1 MTSVSAIDSNSVLG
15 RLQGQD
21 DTDSAPL
28 EWSDSERATVHTLP
42 EGMRLL
48 DYEIVGPIGE
58 GGFGIVYLAWD
69 HSLEQHV
76 AIKEYLP
83 AILATRASV
92 SSAVVV
98 KSQRHR
104 DSFRVGM
111 RSFLNEARLLARFD
125 HPSLVR
131 VLHFWED
138 NGTAYMAMPY
148 YEGPTLQHALAE
160 LGRQPTEEELCDW
173 LRPLLDALGTMHAAS
188 CFHRD
193 IAPDN
198 ILLTDAGP
206 VLLDFGAARRVIDG
220 MGSSPTV
227 VFKPGFAPIEQYGE
241 VASMRQGAWTD
252 LYALAGVVYAA
263 VTGHAPMPAIERLM
277 DDRLQPLSDIAKGQY
292 SEPFLAAI
300 DAALSLHP
308 RNRPQSAAEFWTML
322 SCGEKLQDLELVR
335 AVHRNDALSAPQ
347 ASAAKVVTDRPSFT
361 EPDPIIDRE
370 LAEAVRV
377 PPTMPPAAVEHVHT
391 ESDEI
396 VDREEPVVI
405 HSRRRAPVSN
415 WPPLV
420 GAPAAAGQRA
430 KWGKPAVL
438 AALAVLA
445 CVMTF
450 VYYRS
455 NSISSTSGVSPAG
468 TAAPAPTKPRAV
480 IMQVAPPAQVIEPV
494 KPPEARQ
501 QVIVPVQ
508 VPQPSPLSPPSPP
521 MAMQPAPRPEPVAP
535 KAVVEAPAPIPAAV
549 PPKIVELR
557 KLKAPE
563 PVKAPVAP
571 ASIDESAKAA
581 DPGPVATSPA
591 AATPSPRTA
600 PRARPE
606 PKRLA
611 RREQPVA
618 EPESEI
624 RTVVVPIVRHP
635 APAPEHAA
643 GGTNC
648 TDILQRASLGS
659 LSPAEAAQ
667 LRKGCE

>member
-21 DTDSAPL
+21 DTDAAPL

-92 SSAVVV
+92 SSAVVI

-104 DSFRVGM
+104 DSFRVGL

-148 YEGPTLQHALAE
+148 YEGPTLQQALDE
-160 LGRQPTEEELCDW
+160 LGRPPTEEELCNW
-173 LRPLLDALGTMHAAS
+173 LKPLLDALGTMHAAS

-252 LYALAGVVYAA
+252 LYAVAGVVYAA
-263 VTGHAPMPAIERLM
+263 VTGRVPMPAIERLM

-335 AVHRNDALSAPQ
+335 AVHRNEVHNETLSSSPTL
-347 ASAAKVVTDRPSFT
+347 SAKVVTDRPSFT
-361 EPDPIIDRE
+361 SPDPVVERE
-370 LAEAVRV
+370 LAEAARI

-391 ESDEI
+391 ASDEI
-396 VDREEPVVI
+396 DDREEPVVI
-405 HSRRRAPVSN
+405 HTHRRAPVSN

-420 GAPAAAGQRA
+420 GAPAVARQRA
-430 KWGKPAVL
+430 SWVKPAVL

-455 NSISSTSGVSPAG
+455 TTVSSSPDASPAG
-468 TAAPAPTKPRAV
+468 AVPTAPAKPRAV
-480 IMQVAPPAQVIEPV
+480 TMRVAPPPPQVSEPAKV
-494 KPPEARQ
+494 PEAPRQ
-501 QVIVPVQ
+501 VVAPVQ
-508 VPQPSPLSPPSPP
+508 TPQPSPAVAVL
-521 MAMQPAPRPEPVAP
+521 PAARPEPV
-535 KAVVEAPAPIPAAV
+535 EPAAV
-549 PPKIVELR
+549 PEAID
-557 KLKAPE
+557 AS
-563 PVKAPVAP
+563 VKAAEPRPVTAP
-571 ASIDESAKAA
+571 TAA
-581 DPGPVATSPA
+581 V
-591 AATPSPRTA
+591 PSPRTV

-606 PKRLA
+606 PRRVA
-611 RREQPVA
+611 RREQPAA

-624 RTVVVPIVRHP
+624 RTVVVPIVRPP
-635 APAPEHAA
+635 APDHAQ
-643 GGTNC
+643 GGVNC

>member
-1 MTSVSAIDSNSVLG
+1 MTSVSAIESNSVLG
-15 RLQGQD
+15 RLPGQD
-21 DTDSAPL
+21 DADAASL
-28 EWSDSERATVHTLP
+28 EWSDSERATAHTLP

-83 AILATRASV
+83 AVLATRASV

-148 YEGPTLQHALAE
+148 YEGPTLQHALAA
-160 LGRQPTEEELCDW
+160 LGRPPTEEELCNW

-227 VFKPGFAPIEQYGE
+227 VFKPGYAPIEQYGE

-277 DDRLQPLSDIAKGQY
+277 EDRLQPLSDIAEGQY
-292 SEPFLAAI
+292 SESFLAAI

-308 RNRPQSAAEFWTML
+308 RNRPQSAAEFWTLL

-335 AVHRNDALSAPQ
+335 AVHRNDALLTPESSGP
-347 ASAAKVVTDRPSFT
+347 KVVTDRPSFA
-361 EPDPIIDRE
+361 EPDPIVERE
-370 LAEAVRV
+370 LADAMRV

-391 ESDEI
+391 ASDEI
-396 VDREEPVVI
+396 DDREEPVVI
-405 HSRRRAPVSN
+405 RSRRRAPVSN

-420 GAPAAAGQRA
+420 GAPAAARQDTRTS
-430 KWGKPAVL
+430 WGKPAVL

-445 CVMTF
+445 CAVTF

-455 NSISSTSGVSPAG
+455 SSVSPTTGPSPAG
-468 TAAPAPTKPRAV
+468 TAPSAPAKPRAV
-480 IMQVAPPAQVIEPV
+480 TMRVAPAPQEQPEPA
-494 KPPEARQ
+494 KSPETPRQ
-501 QVIVPVQ
+501 AVAPVQ
-508 VPQPSPLSPPSPP
+508 APKPLPA
-521 MAMQPAPRPEPVAP
+521 MAVQPAPRTDPAAP
-535 KAVVEAPAPIPAAV
+535 KAIEALAPIPAAE
-549 PPKIVELR
+549 PPRTVELH
-557 KLKAPE
+557 KEKVSEPSSAPAKA
-563 PVKAPVAP
+563 ALAP
-571 ASIDESAKAA
+571 ASIDESAKGPERIPAVPS
-581 DPGPVATSPA
+581 PGA
-591 AATPSPRTA
+591 AAPA
-600 PRARPE
+600 PRAASHARTE
-606 PKRLA
+606 PRRIA

-618 EPESEI
+618 APESEI
-624 RTVVVPIVRHP
+624 RTVVVPIVRP
-635 APAPEHAA
+635 AGPAPERVPA
-643 GGTNC
+643 GTNC

-659 LSPAEAAQ
+659 LSPSEAAQ

>member
-15 RLQGQD
+15 RLPGQD

-28 EWSDSERATVHTLP
+28 GWSDSEQATAHTLP

-160 LGRQPTEEELCDW
+160 LGRPPTEEELCNW

-227 VFKPGFAPIEQYGE
+227 VFKPGYAPIEQYGE

-277 DDRLQPLSDIAKGQY
+277 EDRLQPLSDIAQGQY
-292 SEPFLAAI
+292 SESFLAAI

-335 AVHRNDALSAPQ
+335 AVHRNDALAGTPVSGAT
-347 ASAAKVVTDRPSFT
+347 VVTDRPSFT
-361 EPDPIIDRE
+361 EPDPVVERE

-391 ESDEI
+391 ASDEI
-396 VDREEPVVI
+396 DDREEPVVI
-405 HSRRRAPVSN
+405 RSRRRAPVSN

-420 GAPAAAGQRA
+420 GAPAAARQRA
-430 KWGKPAVL
+430 HWGKPAVL

-445 CVMTF
+445 CAMTF

-455 NSISSTSGVSPAG
+455 SSVSPTTGPAPAG
-468 TAAPAPTKPRAV
+468 TTPSAPAKPRAV
-480 IMQVAPPAQVIEPV
+480 TMRVAPALQEPEPV
-494 KPPEARQ
+494 KSLGAPRPVVA
-501 QVIVPVQ
+501 PVQ
-508 VPQPSPLSPPSPP
+508 APQPLPAP
-521 MAMQPAPRPEPVAP
+521 AVQPAPRSEPTGP
-535 KAVVEAPAPIPAAV
+535 KAIEALAPIPAAE
-549 PPKIVELR
+549 PPKTTELR
-557 KLKAPE
+557 KEKASE
-563 PVKAPVAP
+563 PVKAAVAP
-571 ASIDESAKAA
+571 ASINESSKAV
-581 DPGPVATSPA
+581 GPAPAVPSSAAVA
-591 AATPSPRTA
+591 PSPRTA
-600 PRARPE
+600 SHARQEPR
-606 PKRLA
+606 RLA

-624 RTVVVPIVRHP
+624 RTVVVPIVRQP
-635 APAPEHAA
+635 AQERVQ

-659 LSPAEAAQ
+659 LSPSEAAQ